1 MRSMMFERFGKDSKA
16 VVLTARE
23 EAMARGA
30 STLEAEH
37 LLLALARRSES
48 DTGRALAA
56 AGLDYE
62 GVWRALELEFEQ
74 SLAAVGV
81 PAAMF
86 MLDAMTIVPPAGAP
100 RWGASARLALRR
112 AHRAVKTHGGRTLV
126 PSHLLLG
133 ILSADAG
140 TVPRALTIASIDAE
154 ELAANV
160 AATLR

>member
-1 MRSMMFERFGKDSKA
+1 MRNMMFERLGKDSKA
-16 VVLTARE
+16 VLYAARD
-23 EAMARGA
+23 EAIARGA
-30 STLEAEH
+30 SALESEH
-37 LLLALARRSES
+37 LLLALARRSE
-48 DTGRALAA
+48 TGAGSALAG

-62 GVWRALELEFEQ
+62 GVWRALEREFEQ

-86 MLDAMTIVPPAGAP
+86 MLDGMRVVPPAGVP
-100 RWGASARLALRR
+100 RWGESAKLAVRR
-112 AHRAVKTHGGRTLV
+112 AQRALKAHGGRTLA

-133 ILSADAG
+133 VLSADAG
-140 TVPRALTIASIDAE
+140 TVPRALSIAGIDAE

>member
-1 MRSMMFERFGKDSKA
+1 MFERFGNDSRA

-23 EAMARGA
+23 EATARGA

-48 DTGRALAA
+48 DTGRALAD

-62 GVWRALELEFEQ
+62 GVWRALEMEFEQ

-81 PAAMF
+81 PAGMF
-86 MLDAMTIVPPAGAP
+86 MLDAMRIVPPAGVP
-100 RWGASARLALRR
+100 RWGESAKLAVRR
-112 AHRAVKTHGGRTLV
+112 AQRALKTHGGRTLV

-133 ILSADAG
+133 VLSADAG
-140 TVPRALTIASIDAE
+140 TVPRALTIAGLDAE

-160 AATLR
+160 GATLR